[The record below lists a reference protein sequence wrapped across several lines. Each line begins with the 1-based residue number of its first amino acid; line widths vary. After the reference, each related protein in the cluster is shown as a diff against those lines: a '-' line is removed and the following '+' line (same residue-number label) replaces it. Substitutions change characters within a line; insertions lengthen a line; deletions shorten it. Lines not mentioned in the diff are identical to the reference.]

1 MPEQI
6 RIRAIFDDFD
16 SLKSALG
23 ALKQA
28 NLRDYEAYGPTNL
41 EDLADLMP
49 KKGSPVRIWAT
60 VGAIIGLI
68 AFWWMC
74 VASALLYS
82 LITGGK
88 PPWSNIPFVIPAYE
102 GTILLGAIGVFAA
115 IIHYARLA
123 RRPLS
128 LAYDTRFSGDAF
140 GIVVRA
146 TKSDTGRV
154 TGLLQQSGATEV
166 TQVDEVPE

>member
-1 MPEQI
+1 MSEQV
-6 RIRAIFDDFD
+6 RVRAMFEDFGA
-16 SLKSALG
+16 LKSALG

-28 NLRDYEAYGPTNL
+28 NVRDYEAYGPTNL

-60 VGAIIGLI
+60 IGAIIGLI
-68 AFWWMC
+68 TFWWMC
-74 VASALLYS
+74 VASALLYD

-88 PPWSNIPFVIPAYE
+88 PPWSNIPYIIPAYE
-102 GTILLGAIGVFAA
+102 GTILLGALGTFGA
-115 IIHYARLA
+115 IIYYARLA

-128 LAYDTRFSGDAF
+128 PAYDTRFSGDAF

-146 TKSDTGRV
+146 AEADMGRV
-154 TGLLQQSGATEV
+154 TDLLQRAGAVEVLRTE
-166 TQVDEVPE
+166 D